1 MTDLT
6 QQIVQKEGTIEYFTA
21 NEVRFCHRGDKVTL
35 RGPVHALVR
44 YVKDDGKEKKLE
56 ELVLRTPA
64 DTRTFV
70 NEEKDGDRYDIHIT
84 DLGELPQAQTIL
96 DLVLDRKH
104 LEIVNT
110 TMFVGKHRDDMVRL
124 RGPARFRVE
133 YKDKHGKV
141 NKAEDLVL
149 NGPADVR
156 DFVNKKEDEDM
167 YVIAS
172 VSGAV
177 ASAPAMAPM
186 YAPPPP
192 APAPMYAPPPPA
204 PAPVYA
210 PPPPPAPSI
219 MPSQPAMSGG
229 FLGLPEGTLVNSPGS
244 PNVYVIE
251 GGRKRHIIDLMAAQR
266 YGYNL
271 SNVRQF
277 SDTEVNA
284 IPTGEPKR

>member
-6 QQIVQKEGTIEYFTA
+6 QLIVQREGTIEYLTA
-21 NEVRFCHRGDKVTL
+21 NEIRFNHRGDKVTL

-64 DTRTFV
+64 ENRTFV
-70 NEEKDGDRYDIHIT
+70 NEEKEGDRYDIVIT
-84 DLGELPQAQTIL
+84 DLGELPQTQTIL

-104 LEIVNT
+104 LEVVNT
-110 TMFVGKHRDDMVRL
+110 TMFVGKHRDDMVRV

-133 YKDKHGKV
+133 YKDKHGSV
-141 NKAEDLVL
+141 TKAEDIVL
-149 NGPADVR
+149 NGPADTR

-167 YVIAS
+167 YLMGS

-177 ASAPAMAPM
+177 ASAPAPAPTPM

-192 APAPMYAPPPPA
+192 APA

-210 PPPPPAPSI
+210 PPPPPAPTA
-219 MPSQPAMSGG
+219 MPGQPAVSGG
-229 FLGLPEGTLVNSPGS
+229 FLGLPEGTLLRSPGS
-244 PNVYVIE
+244 PAVYVIE
-251 GGRKRHIIDLMAAQR
+251 GGKKRHVTSPAVAQK

-271 SNVRQF
+271 GNVRVF
-277 SDTEVNA
+277 SDIEVA
-284 IPTGEPKR
+284 VIPMGEAKN